1 MTNTL
6 VQVRIDDKLKKQAT
20 KVFED
25 VGLDLSTAIKIFLKR
40 SVQKKGIPF
49 AMNQEDIE
57 ATAAIEN
64 ILAMREEV
72 ASSDARN
79 MTLADINAEI
89 VAYRAGK

>member
-6 VQVRIDDKLKKQAT
+6 IQVRIDDSLKKKAT
-20 KVFED
+20 KVFEE

-57 ATAAIEN
+57 TASAIKN
-64 ILAMREEV
+64 IMSMREDV
-72 ASSDARN
+72 AKSSACN
-79 MTLADINAEI
+79 MTLADINNEI
-89 VAYRAGK
+89 NAYRAGK